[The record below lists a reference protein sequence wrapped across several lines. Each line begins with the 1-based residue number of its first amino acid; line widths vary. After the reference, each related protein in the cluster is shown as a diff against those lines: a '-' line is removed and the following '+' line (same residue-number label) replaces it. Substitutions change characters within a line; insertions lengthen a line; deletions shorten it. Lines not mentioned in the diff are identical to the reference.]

1 MEALRQHH
9 KSRNESIQPTV
20 QTVKTASFNFGLT
33 PKDAKDDEA
42 NELKRKRMTL
52 RASLEELLVEYLNL
66 RGLTADGDGSNDDQ
80 SRVKRDA
87 NSPQSY
93 RFRRN
98 DQNRHIENS
107 DAENVNNLNA
117 EKRVQTNSNADIRFE
132 NIETDDTNNSTTNS
146 TKSVCPQRR
155 QRITQL
161 DRNELATAIQS
172 DSQHEHNI
180 RGLLNYRY
188 LKCIWHILLNYT
200 KVCVYLELS

>member
-9 KSRNESIQPTV
+9 KANAEPNQPTV

-33 PKDAKDDEA
+33 PKDAKDDDA

-66 RGLTADGDGSNDDQ
+66 RSLAADDDGLNDDR
-80 SRVKRDA
+80 SRVKRNA
-87 NSPQSY
+87 NLPQRN

-98 DQNRHIENS
+98 DQNRNENS

-117 EKRVQTNSNADIRFE
+117 ENRAQTNSSAEYRLE
-132 NIETDDTNNSTTNS
+132 NIETDDKSNATTNS

-161 DRNELATAIQS
+161 DRNELAIAIQS
-172 DSQHEHNI
+172 DSEHEHNI
-180 RGLLNYRY
+180 RRLLNYR
-188 LKCIWHILLNYT
+188 
-200 KVCVYLELS
+200 